1 MVQRGLVEIA
11 PPASSAAVPGAAGLS
26 TSARPSATGPLP
38 MTGITPW
45 ASGSAGRLLFLE
57 VLFLRAE
64 RRTNLPLLFEDPRS
78 GPDST
83 PLWTGFTRWGAVH
96 SSLSPTAMA
105 AIARA

>member
-11 PPASSAAVPGAAGLS
+11 PPASSAAVPGAAGLT

-57 VLFLRAE
+57 ALTLSSRFGETAREAVFLIAQINSRMSAY
-64 RRTNLPLLFEDPRS
+64 
-78 GPDST
+78 GP
-83 PLWTGFTRWGAVH
+83 
-96 SSLSPTAMA
+96 
-105 AIARA
+105 

>member
-1 MVQRGLVEIA
+1 M
-11 PPASSAAVPGAAGLS
+11 
-26 TSARPSATGPLP
+26 
-38 MTGITPW
+38 
-45 ASGSAGRLLFLE
+45 AGRAPDARSGYGGLFLTLSN
-57 VLFLRAE
+57 VNATNLFLRAE